1 MKRLFT
7 TLALA
12 AAALSCAA
20 EPHPFH
26 EIGCAQRPGLHPLR
40 HRAVQ
45 SAGLLTRPREGVGI
59 NPRPQATDPAGQ
71 HVA

>member
-20 EPHPFH
+20 QDAPTLERRV
-26 EIGCAQRPGLHPLR
+26 RPW
-40 HRAVQ
+40 
-45 SAGLLTRPREGVGI
+45 PR
-59 NPRPQATDPAGQ
+59 
-71 HVA
+71 